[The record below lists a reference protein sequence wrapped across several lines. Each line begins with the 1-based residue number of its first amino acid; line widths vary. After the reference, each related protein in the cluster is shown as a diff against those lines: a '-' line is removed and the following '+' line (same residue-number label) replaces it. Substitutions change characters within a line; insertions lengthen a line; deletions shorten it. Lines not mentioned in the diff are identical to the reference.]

1 MLSTDGQG
9 NDRPP
14 TAPLESQGQFTRIC
28 TSKKVSYQGKNK
40 NNCVCKPAECLL
52 AALLTLAGEE
62 SHSPGIT
69 KVHRVAQDLFLNF
82 SRVKPKEF
90 KTGL

>member
-1 MLSTDGQG
+1 MDGQG

-52 AALLTLAGEE
+52 AALLALAEE

-69 KVHRVAQDLFLNF
+69 KVHGAAQDLFLNF
-82 SRVKPKEF
+82 SGVKPKEF
-90 KTGL
+90 KAGL

>member
-1 MLSTDGQG
+1 MDGQG

-52 AALLTLAGEE
+52 AAFLALAEE
-62 SHSPGIT
+62 DSHSPGIRM
-69 KVHRVAQDLFLNF
+69 VHRAAQDLFLNF
-82 SRVKPKEF
+82 SGVKPKEF
-90 KTGL
+90 KAGL